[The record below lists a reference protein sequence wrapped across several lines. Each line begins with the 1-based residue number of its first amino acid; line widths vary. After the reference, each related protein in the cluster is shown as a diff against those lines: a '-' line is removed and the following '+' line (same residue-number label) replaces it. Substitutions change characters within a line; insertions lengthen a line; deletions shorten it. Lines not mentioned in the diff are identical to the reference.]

1 VAKTD
6 IDWDADAP
14 TLSIDVKFNAGQM
27 KQLLAGDWVR
37 IEEVTAKTLH
47 EVAGAMLTEEP
58 SDPKQAEIDDLVWE
72 QARLRYYIEALERC
86 VSQEQRQAAAAEA
99 YYEVSQH
106 DTPARARERAT
117 SNN

>member
-1 VAKTD
+1 MAKTD
-6 IDWDADAP
+6 VKWDDGAP
-14 TLSIDVKFNAGQM
+14 TLSIDVRFNAEQM

-37 IEEVTAKTLH
+37 LEQVTAAALH

-72 QARLRYYIEALERC
+72 QARLRYYIAALERC
-86 VSQEQRQAAAAEA
+86 VSREQRQAAEAEA

-117 SNN
+117 SSN